1 MNFDKKMKQA
11 SMAILLLLT
20 LHVPAP
26 VQAATF
32 GHPGKAAQV
41 DRTIRI
47 TTLDIS
53 MDKTRLDVRAGE
65 TVRFIVTNKGQLDH
79 EFIIGDAREQ
89 TEHEQEM
96 QQMAGMDM
104 PDESNGMT
112 LKPGQTKTLIWT
124 FGPEGKVEFACH
136 VPGHYAAGMVGKI
149 FVNANT
155 R

>member
-1 MNFDKKMKQA
+1 MNFDRRTKLA
-11 SMAILLLLT
+11 SMALLLLLT
-20 LHVPAP
+20 LPVPGLTR
-26 VQAATF
+26 AATF
-32 GHPGKAAQV
+32 WHPGKAAQV

-65 TVRFIVTNKGQLDH
+65 SVRFIVTNKGQLTH

-89 TEHEQEM
+89 AEHEQEM
-96 QQMAGMDM
+96 QQMPDMDM
-104 PDESNGMT
+104 PDEPNGIT

-124 FGPEGKVEFACH
+124 FGQKGEVEFACH
-136 VPGHYAAGMVGKI
+136 VSGHFAAGMVGKI
-149 FVNANT
+149 FVSANT

>member
-1 MNFDKKMKQA
+1 MNFDKKMQLA

-20 LHVPAP
+20 LHGVTP

-32 GHPGKAAQV
+32 GHRGKAAQV

-104 PDESNGMT
+104 PDESNGIT
-112 LKPGQTKTLIWT
+112 LKPGQTKILIWT
-124 FGPEGKVEFACH
+124 FGQNGEVEFACH
-136 VPGHYAAGMVGKI
+136 VPGHYSAGMVGKI
-149 FVNANT
+149 FVGAYT
-155 R
+155 K